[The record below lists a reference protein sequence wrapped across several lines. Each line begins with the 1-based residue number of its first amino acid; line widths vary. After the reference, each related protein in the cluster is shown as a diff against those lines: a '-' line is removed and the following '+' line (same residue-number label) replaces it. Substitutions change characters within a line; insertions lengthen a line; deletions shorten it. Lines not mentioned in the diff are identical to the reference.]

1 MNNDELIAAG
11 HELAK
16 CIDSNT
22 PLLDIAKMIV
32 RLADKL
38 DVTTLALREKTKQ
51 CDELALKLDYVVMVR
66 DAIAGV
72 AEERREFIVNGVE
85 MNFISLPKDGD
96 ADKATAVYSRCLLK
110 PKFSCDAFL
119 REVRAQVWIKGSEP
133 PEFGRY
139 WVRYETDVGP
149 QYCSAQWMEYNF
161 CASSGTNIHKIWLA
175 DHSRSISSLKGVTHY
190 TRLPEPMEGGAK

>member
-16 CIDSNT
+16 CLDSNT

-51 CDELALKLDYVVMVR
+51 CEQLAAENAALKDLAKGWANATDER
-66 DAIAGV
+66 LF
-72 AEERREFIVNGVE
+72 EEHGEIFHDSIDDCE
-85 MNFISLPKDGD
+85 AQLKTICP
-96 ADKATAVYSRCLLK
+96 AT
-110 PKFSCDAFL
+110 DAFL

-149 QYCSAQWMEYNF
+149 QYCSAKWMEYNF
-161 CASSGTNIHKIWLA
+161 CAPGDTNIHKIWVA
-175 DHSRSISSLKGVTHY
+175 DHSRSINSLKGVTHY
-190 TRLPEPMEGGAK
+190 AKLPEAIEGGAA